1 MAARPAPDDAP
12 AGEALDLDGFLLYQ
26 LAMVSRRLAEALEAY
41 YGPRHGLSRPQ
52 WRMLALIGHQ
62 RDCTA
67 AELVRRA
74 SLDAVAVHRAVQQLI
89 DAGLAVRRQSERDG
103 RIKPLRLSA
112 KGRRV
117 HDDIVPVAR
126 AIEARALALL
136 PQGEALALTT
146 ALGRLMTMPVDG
158 WDPAGSPAS

>member
-1 MAARPAPDDAP
+1 MSTQPAPDDPP
-12 AGEALDLDGFLLYQ
+12 AGQALDLDGFLLYQ
-26 LAMVSRRLAEALEAY
+26 LAMVSRRLSDALEAH
-41 YGPRHGLSRPQ
+41 YGPRHGLNRPQ
-52 WRMLALIGHQ
+52 WRMLALIGNQ

-89 DAGLAVRRQSERDG
+89 DAGLVVRRQSREDG
-103 RIKPLRLSA
+103 RLKPLRLSA

-126 AIEARALALL
+126 AIELRAFGALPAEEAAALRSALAHWMAV
-136 PQGEALALTT
+136 PPEEWSG
-146 ALGRLMTMPVDG
+146 G
-158 WDPAGSPAS
+158 

>member
-1 MAARPAPDDAP
+1 MRTRPAPDDAP

-41 YGPRHGLSRPQ
+41 YGPRHGLGRPQ

-89 DAGLAVRRQSERDG
+89 DAGLVVRRQSERDG

-136 PQGEALALTT
+136 PPGEAVALQA
-146 ALGRLMTMPVDG
+146 ALGRLMSMPAEG
-158 WDPAGSPAS
+158 WDPVGPLAA